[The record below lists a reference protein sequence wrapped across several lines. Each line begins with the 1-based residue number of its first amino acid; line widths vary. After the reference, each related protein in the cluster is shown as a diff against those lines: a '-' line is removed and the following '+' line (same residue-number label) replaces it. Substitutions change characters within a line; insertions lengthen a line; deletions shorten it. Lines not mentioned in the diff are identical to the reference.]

1 MLALIQ
7 RVKSS
12 EVIVN
17 NKSIAKISHGLLV
30 LIAIEPLD
38 TEQHIPK
45 LFNKI
50 SHYRIFTDAENKMNL
65 NVQQVLGGILLVPQF
80 TLAANTSK
88 GLRPSFSSCAPPQKA
103 HKLFELFISHAKQQY
118 SIIETGQFAADMQV
132 SLINDGPVTFM
143 LKV

>member
-12 EVIVN
+12 EVCVN
-17 NKSIAKISHGLLV
+17 GQSIAKISQGLLV
-30 LIAIEPLD
+30 LVGIEPLD

-50 SHYRIFTDAENKMNL
+50 SHYRIFADNEDKMNL
-65 NVQQVLGGILLVPQF
+65 NVQQIKGGILLVPQF
-80 TLAANTSK
+80 TLAANTNK
-88 GLRPSFSSCAPPQKA
+88 GLRPSFSSCAPPHKA
-103 HKLFELFISHAKQQY
+103 KHLFELFISHAKQQY